1 MPSNLSLGLRV
12 QRERRTGFQAKQNG
26 SMPHAEARKQSAGGV
41 INFNQAWPI
50 ARIARTL
57 QPPSNRSRSAAL
69 SQIRLDCMIWVAVSI
84 SGSRTAGTKITR
96 ALRRMGRHGSRAD
109 APPTPSA
116 LVPRETIPELSA
128 PQPVH
133 LTIPTSHIPPHT
145 PPSPLP
151 PTAA

>member
-26 SMPHAEARKQSAGGV
+26 SMPHAEARKQSTGGV

-57 QPPSNRSRSAAL
+57 QPPSNRSRPAAL

-96 ALRRMGRHGSRAD
+96 ALRQMVRHGSRAD
-109 APPTPSA
+109 APHTSSA
-116 LVPRETIPELSA
+116 LVPGETMRGMSA
-128 PQPVH
+128 R
-133 LTIPTSHIPPHT
+133 HT
-145 PPSPLP
+145 V
-151 PTAA
+151 TG